1 MSAKNVTQKC
11 QTKLSNKL
19 SDQNV
24 REICQTK
31 MSAKIVSH
39 IVKLHFYAFSRLFH
53 FPFPRKAIL
62 GTQRYP
68 NIKEMHEN
76 IKEMHVH
83 TAVLVFPGKPSVP
96 GIRAKKTKKA

>member
-39 IVKLHFYAFSRLFH
+39 IVKLHFYAFSRLFS
-53 FPFPRKAIL
+53 FSVSPEGNF
-62 GTQRYP
+62 RYTTIP
-68 NIKEMHEN
+68 KHEGN
-76 IKEMHVH
+76 
-83 TAVLVFPGKPSVP
+83 A
-96 GIRAKKTKKA
+96 